1 MTRKDLLIH
10 VADTYGITPDFPF
23 EGDFTTAVCRH
34 RDNRKWFA
42 ILMEIP
48 SSRLGIGGD
57 GTLDVVNL
65 KISPEMLPS
74 LLQERGIFP
83 AYHMSKTHWVTAV
96 LDGTADGVSDEMAVF
111 LTEVSFALTR
121 KRGK

>member
-65 KISPEMLPS
+65 KISPEMLPT